1 MCLRAE
7 RAKSGGGVVN
17 QLLVGTARVGANDHP
32 DNQRVHI
39 ESIGLCGFELLLIA
53 LFEALPQALKF
64 YSLVNLL
71 GK

>member
-1 MCLRAE
+1 MSTQE
-7 RAKSGGGVVN
+7 TKGV
-17 QLLVGTARVGANDHP
+17 
-32 DNQRVHI
+32 I

>member
-1 MCLRAE
+1 M
-7 RAKSGGGVVN
+7 VN

-53 LFEALPQALKF
+53 LFEAFPQALKF